1 MRGSR
6 DAHINTILL
15 YRFMIHVTVTIL
27 RAGTL
32 HVVMYRPGVL
42 HVYSATALLVYTMC
56 TKLHWV

>member
-1 MRGSR
+1 M
-6 DAHINTILL
+6 HTILL